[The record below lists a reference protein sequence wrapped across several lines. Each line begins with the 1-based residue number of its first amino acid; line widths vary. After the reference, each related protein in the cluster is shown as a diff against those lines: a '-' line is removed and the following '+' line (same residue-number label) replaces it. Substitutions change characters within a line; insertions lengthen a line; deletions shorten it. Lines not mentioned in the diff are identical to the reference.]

1 MSKENELPENV
12 IKGPWKKRKT
22 NQLDEKVIAEHISR
36 TNADEFTMSVMEQ
49 MVKMMSEHGVDIDE
63 APPQSQFFL
72 GGVDD
77 ASFIRD
83 AAITFELVQAAV
95 YRDIEFSHPMH
106 KFVEEF
112 VSIALHEDNAIET
125 EIDFDSI
132 NALVELLEGARDDP
146 EIS

>member
-36 TNADEFTMSVMEQ
+36 TNADEFTMSVMQQ

-63 APPQSQFFL
+63 A
-72 GGVDD
+72 
-77 ASFIRD
+77 SFIRD
-83 AAITFELVQAAV
+83 TAMIFELVQAAV

-112 VSIALHEDNAIET
+112 VSVALHADNAIET
-125 EIDFDSI
+125 EVDFDSI
-132 NALVELLEGARDDP
+132 NALVELLEDTDGP